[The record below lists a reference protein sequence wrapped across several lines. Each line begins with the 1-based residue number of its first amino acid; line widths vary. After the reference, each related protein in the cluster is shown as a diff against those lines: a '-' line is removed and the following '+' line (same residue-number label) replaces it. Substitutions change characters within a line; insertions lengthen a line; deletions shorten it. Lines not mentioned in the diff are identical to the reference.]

1 LDDETRGFIEKVIDG
16 ALETDLLG
24 AVDWIRKE
32 IPISSVKD
40 LTFGFHVG
48 LMYGNGIG
56 FISLASHG
64 HTQPEDLDY
73 LEAMIKRRFPELL
86 EKIKQQMDT

>member
-1 LDDETRGFIEKVIDG
+1 MDDETRGFIEKVIDG

-32 IPISSVKD
+32 IPLSSVKD
-40 LTFGFHVG
+40 LTFGFQVG
-48 LMYGNGIG
+48 LIYGNCMG

-64 HTQPEDLDY
+64 HTTAEDLLS
-73 LEAMIKRRFPELL
+73 LEAMLKRRFPELL
-86 EKIKQQMDT
+86 EKIKKQMDT